1 MKKTFKTAMFASVA
15 SLGLALAACD
25 SPAENAAED
34 EADAVRDA
42 TAAQA
47 DAMEHEAEMLEGT
60 AEEQMEAEAEAL
72 EDAGEAQAE
81 QIEESA
87 EGM

>member
-1 MKKTFKTAMFASVA
+1 MKSIFKGAMVASVA
-15 SLGLALAACD
+15 AMGLTLAACD

-34 EADAVRDA
+34 RADAVRDA

-47 DAMEHEAEMLEGT
+47 DAMEHEAETLDGA

-72 EDAGEAQAE
+72 ENAGEEKAE
-81 QIEESA
+81 AIEESA